1 MSRVLVVHPNLS
13 VIGGRGKLA
22 LGIIETLLE
31 LNYDV
36 HVLTLSSKNSI
47 LKYHTYSN
55 IPILKIM
62 NKIKIINPHLNKLER
77 KLLYDIK
84 LPQMLTEYH
93 LIPNVME
100 KTLEKIR
107 KHYDLIINTDGQK
120 LYLIGDINY
129 IHFPIVASFSEK
141 HLFENHIG
149 RPKSILKKAYYSF
162 IKFLVLK
169 NFYKA
174 KKDSIALANSK
185 FTAKYVYKYYRISP
199 IVVYPFI
206 ANINDFLKI
215 SKISNRQ
222 NYVLS
227 VGRISPEKNYYIIP
241 QIAKYSKKAKKFII
255 VGSTYSAS
263 YKIIYDILRN
273 ATMLGVRDKI
283 VFVPNADHKTLQLL
297 LSRSKVFLHTMRY
310 EHFGIAVVESMASG
324 LIPVVHKSGG
334 PWIDII
340 DKGKYGFG
348 YEDIEEA
355 AEIIDLLLDSYD
367 QKSIFHIIMRARTFN
382 KNNFRNKIADIIEK
396 L

>member
-13 VIGGRGKLA
+13 VRGGAEKLA

-55 IPILKIM
+55 IPILKII
-62 NKIKIINPHLNKLER
+62 NRIKIINPHLNKLER
-77 KLLYDIK
+77 KLLHNTK
-84 LPQMLTEYH
+84 LPRMFTEYH
-93 LIPNVME
+93 IIPSIIE
-100 KTLEKIR
+100 KTLEKIQ
-107 KHYDLIINTDGQK
+107 KYYDLTINTHGQK
-120 LYLIGDINY
+120 LYLTGDINY
-129 IHFPIVASFSEK
+129 VHFPIVASFSEK

-149 RPKSILKKAYYSF
+149 KSKSVFKKVYYSF

-169 NFYKA
+169 NFYRV
-174 KKDSIALANSK
+174 KKGSIMLANSR
-185 FTAKYVYKYYRISP
+185 FTAKYIYKYYKLYP
-199 IVVYPFI
+199 IIVYPFI
-206 ANINDFLKI
+206 TNMDEFLKL
-215 SKISNRQ
+215 SKNSNRK

-227 VGRISPEKNYYIIP
+227 IGRISPEKNYYIIP
-241 QIAKYSKKAKKFII
+241 QIARYSKKVKKFII

-283 VFVPNADHKTLQLL
+283 VFVPNADYKTLQLL

-340 DKGKYGFG
+340 DKGKYGLG
-348 YEDIEEA
+348 YEDVEEA
-355 AEIIDLLLDSYD
+355 AQHIDFLVEKYNSKYVSYVTA
-367 QKSIFHIIMRARTFN
+367 RAKVFD
-382 KNNFRNKIADIIEK
+382 KNNFRRDIIKILEDI
-396 L
+396 